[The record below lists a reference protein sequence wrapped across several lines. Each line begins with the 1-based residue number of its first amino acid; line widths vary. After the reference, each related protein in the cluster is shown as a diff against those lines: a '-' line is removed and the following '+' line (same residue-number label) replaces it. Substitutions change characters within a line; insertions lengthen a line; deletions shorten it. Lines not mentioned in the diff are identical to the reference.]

1 MHETDYWSI
10 GSKQADFSLTG
21 PHGRCILD
29 SLWLVPALES
39 ADCVLRV
46 VEDTSISK
54 NSEMYRV
61 NFITTEQK
69 DDLIVSFAIAAGDL
83 PGDILSLTLLR
94 TPKYEF
100 ILDPEER
107 GVSVSWE
114 EDEDETELLLKVE
127 RSKEV
132 VKLHTTRRQFVLDV
146 SHVDD
151 DDFKR
156 MAKVLH
162 KMNFDKAIRLTGV

>member
-1 MHETDYWSI
+1 
-10 GSKQADFSLTG
+10 
-21 PHGRCILD
+21 
-29 SLWLVPALES
+29 
-39 ADCVLRV
+39 
-46 VEDTSISK
+46 
-54 NSEMYRV
+54 MYRV

-83 PGDILSLTLLR
+83 PGDILSLTLLQ

-162 KMNFDKAIRLTGV
+162 KMNFDKAIQLTGV